1 MLGKGVL
8 RQDVGWLLLILGFA
22 SAGAAAVRAIRSG
35 YLKRRQDGQPAPA
48 ITYLA
53 AGLRLLIDAVAFNLV
68 FPGGR

>member
-1 MLGKGVL
+1 M
-8 RQDVGWLLLILGFA
+8 
-22 SAGAAAVRAIRSG
+22 RAIRSG